1 MTLLNIKQHWPHAY
15 HVLMARLFNECIL
28 VQATAAFFHTL
39 QKSYLLTITLSG
51 IDIGSKA
58 QAMISGIDL
67 DGMAMSI

>member
-1 MTLLNIKQHWPHAY
+1 
-15 HVLMARLFNECIL
+15 MARLFNECML

-39 QKSYLLTITLSG
+39 QKSYLLTITLSS

-67 DGMAMSI
+67 DGMTMSI